1 MGRTRRLVRLDG
13 SGVCYTTDGT
23 DFERAVA
30 SLDKNGLVRRTMMK
44 GQGVVEVFLLIFR
57 GGTDS

>member
-13 SGVCYTTDGT
+13 T

-30 SLDKNGLVRRTMMK
+30 SPDKDGLVRRTMMK
-44 GQGVVEVFLLIFR
+44 GQGVVEVFLLIVR
-57 GGTDS
+57 GGKL